1 MLKRGNKTTTKYH
14 HTPELCAG
22 EQQYDI
28 LFSTSKRC
36 GKRLPINCRFSMS
49 VSIFSTFLILYSIMI
64 LKTDCER
71 CYDKEVK
78 DTTYN
83 NQILFNQT

>member
-1 MLKRGNKTTTKYH
+1 
-14 HTPELCAG
+14 
-22 EQQYDI
+22 
-28 LFSTSKRC
+28 
-36 GKRLPINCRFSMS
+36 
-49 VSIFSTFLILYSIMI
+49 MI

-83 NQILFNQT
+83 NQILFNQTWQIDYKIFKNKFNLLKIREYLKKY